1 MRFFDRLADRIERT
15 DSVVSVGLD
24 PDPDRIP
31 AFLSDADLPRW
42 AFNRRIIDATHE
54 HAACYKPN
62 AAFYED
68 ADGWRALKETVAYAA
83 GKDVPVLLDAK
94 RADIGNTTRRYA
106 EVLEWVDAITV
117 NPYLGRDSL
126 QPFLDR
132 EEEGVFVLCRTS
144 NPGGSDLQDLELA
157 SGEPVY
163 ERVAALADVWNAN
176 GNVGLV
182 VGATTPDELAAVRE
196 IVPGI
201 PFLVPGVGAQGGDAE
216 AAVEHGLAAYPDAD
230 VDVGLVNS
238 SRGIVFAGEE
248 ATRPDDEATYFG
260 AAGDAAKRLKRRL
273 NRHR

>member
-1 MRFFDRLADRIERT
+1 MGVDDPFFDHLADRIAAV

-31 AFLSDADLPRW
+31 GFLADADLPRW
-42 AFNRRIIDATHE
+42 AFNRRVIDATHE
-54 HAACYKPN
+54 HVACYKPN

-68 ADGWRALKETVAYAA
+68 GDGWRALRETVAYAH

-94 RADIGNTTRRYA
+94 RADIGNTTRQYA
-106 EVLEWVDAITV
+106 RLLDTVDAVTV

-132 EEEGVFVLCRTS
+132 ESKGVFVLCRTS
-144 NPGGSDLQDLELA
+144 NPGGADLQDLELA

-163 ERVAALADVWNAN
+163 ERVAALADLWNEH

-182 VGATTPDELAAVRE
+182 VGATAPEELERVRE
-196 IVPGI
+196 LVPDL

-216 AAVEHGLAAYPDAD
+216 AAVAYGLADG
-230 VDVGLVNS
+230 VGLVNS
-238 SRGIVFAGEE
+238 SRGVIFAGEDARDGE
-248 ATRPDDEATYFG
+248 SAYFG
-260 AAGDAAKRLKRRL
+260 AAGDAARRLKRRL
-273 NRHR
+273 NQHRE